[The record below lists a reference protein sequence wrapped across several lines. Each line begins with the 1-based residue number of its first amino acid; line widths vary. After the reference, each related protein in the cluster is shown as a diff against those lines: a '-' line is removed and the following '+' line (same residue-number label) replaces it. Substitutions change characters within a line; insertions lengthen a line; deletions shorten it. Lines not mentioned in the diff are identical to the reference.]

1 MGEQLQVS
9 TFSFARIG
17 ALLGPVLGLALVLA
31 ACTAQPVRTL
41 SEIPDRIGNRS
52 PAAAPGMAAPQ
63 SAPAPMIVARPSNT
77 SAAPRAAR
85 IDEVYPGR
93 GDTLRPGGS
102 TPRQT
107 APGDIDLTFEG
118 ADIREVLRVVLGDLL
133 GANYVVDPNVTGTV
147 SLTTNR
153 PLRRE
158 DLLPVLEGV
167 LASQGVRILNYGQT
181 LRVTRNPDA
190 EALAQGGISTGA
202 GGSFRVFTLD
212 HMSVADM
219 RNILEP
225 MLPQGS
231 ISGANEARGIIIA
244 SGSAAV
250 LRLAAGT
257 VDIFDV
263 DQMAGQ
269 TSALV
274 TLESGDARTVVAELA
289 SIFGAGGTRVGE
301 QGPLQLLPIE
311 RMNGV
316 LILSRQRALVEQAR
330 EWIYRLDRRSD
341 PTEKRVYVYYVQHG
355 GAQRLADALKEIVG
369 NRAPAA
375 GATPEPTPVSA
386 TAAGAQTAAQAAA
399 RLFGDDIRIAIDGER
414 NALLIAT
421 SPANFRIVEEVLTRL
436 DIQPLQ
442 VLIEASIFEVT
453 LGDTL
458 RFGLQYALNTGG
470 IGGADRGIIGLGR
483 GTATSNG
490 PGSIIRQVISPIT
503 PGFNFTL
510 EGAAATKLV
519 IDALSDL
526 TEVNML
532 SSPNVIVLN
541 NNTAALNVGDEVP
554 IITQS
559 TTSAVTDNP
568 LIVNTVQYRQ
578 TGVSLEVTPQAN
590 ASGMVTLQLS
600 QTVSDVRVTT
610 SSTIDSPT
618 IQNRSL
624 LSTVTVRS
632 GETIMLGGLIREQAS
647 TTKSGIPLLNDLP
660 LLGPLFGFNQ
670 RTANRTELVALI
682 RPVIIGSAEEAA
694 AVTTTLRN
702 KFLGLVRQEQE
713 GIRQPRRVITADR

>member
-1 MGEQLQVS
+1 M
-9 TFSFARIG
+9 
-17 ALLGPVLGLALVLA
+17 LGLALVLA

-41 SEIPDRIGNRS
+41 SEIPDRLGNRA
-52 PAAAPGMAAPQ
+52 PAPAPGMAAPQ
-63 SAPAPMIVARPSNT
+63 VAPAPPMIVARPSNT
-77 SAAPRAAR
+77 SAVPRAAR

-93 GDTLRPGGS
+93 GDTLRPGVS

-118 ADIREVLRVVLGDLL
+118 ADIREVVRVVLGDLL
-133 GANYVVDPNVTGTV
+133 GTNYVVDPNVTGTV
-147 SLTTNR
+147 SLSTNR

-219 RNILEP
+219 RSILEP
-225 MLPQGS
+225 MLPQGA
-231 ISGANEARGIIIA
+231 ISGANEARGIIIV

-375 GATPEPTPVSA
+375 GAAATPEPTPVSA
-386 TAAGAQTAAQAAA
+386 TAAGAQSAVQAAA
-399 RLFGDDIRIAIDGER
+399 RLIGDDVRIAIDGER

-421 SPANFRIVEEVLTRL
+421 SPANFRIIEEVLTRL

-458 RFGLQYALNTGG
+458 RFGIQYALNTGG
-470 IGGADRGIIGLGR
+470 IGGSDRGIIGLGR
-483 GTATSNG
+483 GTATENG
-490 PGSIIRQVISPIT
+490 PGSIVRQVITPIA

-510 EGAAATKLV
+510 EGAAATRLV

-600 QTVSDVRVTT
+600 QTVSDVRTTT

-660 LLGPLFGFNQ
+660 IIGPLFGAQ
-670 RTANRTELVALI
+670 SRSANRTELVALI

-713 GIRQPRRVITADR
+713 GIRQPRRPITSDR